1 MKKILVIGK
10 NSYIGLAFKKW
21 VEEQKKDW
29 FVTCISSRN
38 EEWKNEN
45 FGAYDSVLHVAGIA
59 HVDAKADMEQM
70 YYQVNR
76 DLTIACCEKA
86 KKDGCRQ
93 FVFLSSIIVY
103 GESRSLR
110 PTRITKDTKPCP
122 NGFYGQSKLEA
133 EQGILPMATDTF
145 KVAVV
150 RPPMVYG
157 KGSKGNYP
165 KLAKFAACM
174 PLFPN
179 MKNERSMIHIDN
191 LTECIR
197 LIIEHQAGGI
207 FYPQNKEYVCT
218 AELVKEIA
226 HVKGKNVH
234 LTKLGNPFFKLLGNQ
249 ITIVSKLFGSLTYDK
264 ALSSHFGW
272 EYCVCDFKESIKRTE
287 QK

>member
-21 VEEQKKDW
+21 VEEREKDW
-29 FVTCISSRN
+29 SVTCISSRN
-38 EEWKNEN
+38 NEWKNED
-45 FGAYDSVLHVAGIA
+45 FGRYDSVLHVAGIA

-70 YYQVNR
+70 YYKVNR

-86 KKDGCRQ
+86 KKDGCKQ

-103 GESRSLR
+103 GESKSLK
-110 PTRITKDTKPCP
+110 PTVITESTKPCP

-133 EQGILPMATDTF
+133 EQGIFPMQEDGF
-145 KVAVV
+145 SVAAV

-157 KGSKGNYP
+157 KNSKGNYP
-165 KLAKFAACM
+165 RLAKFAANI
-174 PLFPN
+174 PFFPD

-197 LIIEHQAGGI
+197 LIIEHQESGV
-207 FYPQNKEYVCT
+207 FCPQNKEYVCT

-226 HVKGKNVH
+226 HVKGKKVH

-264 ALSSHFGW
+264 TLSSHFGW